1 MVRLNVALSAASQRG
16 AQSLLDACRFLMM
29 STRHEA
35 GCVECS
41 VWLEGDT
48 TVRYTE
54 VWATETD
61 LRRHVG
67 SSQFTSLLSVVESAT
82 DARVQF
88 DFVSTTRGLDYVAEV
103 RQQMEHE
110 S

>member
-1 MVRLNVALSAASQRG
+1 MVRLNVALSAASQRD

-29 STRHEA
+29 STRFDA

-41 VWLEGDT
+41 VWLEAET

-54 VWATETD
+54 VWSTEAD
-61 LRRHVG
+61 IRRRVQSDH
-67 SSQFTSLLSVVESAT
+67 FTSLLGVLESAT
-82 DARVQF
+82 EARVQF
-88 DFVSTTRGLDYVAEV
+88 DFVTATRGLDYIAEV
-103 RQQMEHE
+103 REQMGHE